1 MRMKTYCFS
10 KGVSILEVVIG
21 ASILLIL
28 TTAIGGA
35 WASFIVLTRISTE
48 KTQAALI
55 IEETADGIR
64 FLRDKGWTVNIA
76 PITLDTPHYLKW
88 QNGKYEISAD
98 STPVQGNFTRTVTFK
113 SVMRNGQDDISSSG
127 TIDTKTKKVIIGV
140 HSNQTPQEVSVQSE
154 MLIHD
159 IYAN

>member
-1 MRMKTYCFS
+1 MKAYCFS
-10 KGVSILEVVIG
+10 KGMSVLEVVIG
-21 ASILLIL
+21 ASIILIL
-28 TTAIGGA
+28 ATAMGGA

-64 FLRDKGWTVNIA
+64 FLRDKGWASNISTV
-76 PITLDTPHYLKW
+76 TLDTPHYLKW

-98 STPVQGNFTRTVTFK
+98 ATPVRGNFTRTVTFK

-127 TIDTKTKKVIIGV
+127 TIDIKTKKVIIDV
-140 HSNQTPQEVSVQSE
+140 HSNQTPPEVSVQAE